1 MTSKQNTASRGN
13 GMSKEEARSKGV
25 LACRPLRRLVQL
37 TNVDVGNGEGTGK
50 AVKSAKGLFTL

>member
-1 MTSKQNTASRGN
+1 MASRGN